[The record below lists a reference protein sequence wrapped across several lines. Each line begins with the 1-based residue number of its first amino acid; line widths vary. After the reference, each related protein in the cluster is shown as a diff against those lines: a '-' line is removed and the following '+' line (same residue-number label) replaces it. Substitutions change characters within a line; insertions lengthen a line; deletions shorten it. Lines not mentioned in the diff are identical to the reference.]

1 MSAVVGYI
9 RVSTAEQVAGFGL
22 DMQEDAIRA
31 YCAGQGDEL
40 AAVHRDEAKSGSNGI
55 DSRRGLADAL
65 ATIEA
70 GEAGALVVW
79 KLDRLARDL
88 IVQETVIARVEAAGG
103 RVVSVTE
110 PEGEGDEATR
120 VLVRQ
125 VLGAIAQYERAVIR
139 SRMEAGRARAVS
151 EGRRGQ
157 GGSPYGWKAIHGQLV
172 PVEAEQATIRRM
184 QEWTAA
190 GCSASEVARRLNAD
204 GVPAQR
210 GTWHPST
217 VARVLRREA
226 GRS

>member
-1 MSAVVGYI
+1 MTAVVGYI

-22 DMQEDAIRA
+22 EVQDEAIRQF
-31 YCAGQGDEL
+31 CADRGDEL
-40 AAVHRDEAKSGSNGI
+40 AAMHRDEARSGSNGI

-65 ATIEA
+65 AMIEA

-103 RVVSVTE
+103 RVLSVTE

-139 SRMEAGRARAVS
+139 SRMEAGRTRAVAA
-151 EGRRGQ
+151 GRRGQ
-157 GGSPYGWKAIHGQLV
+157 GGSPYGWRATGGKLE
-172 PVEAEQATIRRM
+172 PVEAEQAVIRRM
-184 QEWTAA
+184 GAMKAA
-190 GCSASEVARRLNAD
+190 GCSASEVARQLNAE
-204 GVPAQR
+204 GIPAQR

-226 GRS
+226 GR